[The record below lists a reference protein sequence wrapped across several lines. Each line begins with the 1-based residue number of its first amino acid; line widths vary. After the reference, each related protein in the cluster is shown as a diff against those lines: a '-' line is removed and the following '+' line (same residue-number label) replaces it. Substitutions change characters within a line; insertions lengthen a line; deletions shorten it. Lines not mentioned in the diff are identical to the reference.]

1 VPADAT
7 AVVMNVTVADAT
19 DESFLTVFPTGTT
32 KPNASNLNFGAGQ
45 IIPNLVTVKLGTGGK
60 VELANAVG
68 ATHVIADVVG
78 YYDDDKA
85 TEAGRFIPLVPSRT
99 LDSRETNQP
108 LGPNAYAWLELAG
121 WNGVPAT
128 GAGAVVINTTV
139 TGPTA
144 ASYLTVFPDDLCEI
158 PLASNLN
165 YSANETVANLSIVR
179 LSHAGD
185 CANAVGAIDFYNL
198 AGTVHVIGDVFGYF
212 TDSTAV
218 IP

>member
-1 VPADAT
+1 
-7 AVVMNVTVADAT
+7 MNVTITGPTAP
-19 DESFLTVFPTGTT
+19 SFLTVYPDDVASR
-32 KPNASNLNFGAGQ
+32 PLASNLNYMPGRTMP
-45 IIPNLVTVKLGTGGK
+45 ILVTVRVPASG
-60 VELANAVG
+60 VVDFYNLAGNV
-68 ATHVIADVVG
+68 HVIADVVG

-158 PLASNLN
+158 PLASSLN

-218 IP
+218 IM